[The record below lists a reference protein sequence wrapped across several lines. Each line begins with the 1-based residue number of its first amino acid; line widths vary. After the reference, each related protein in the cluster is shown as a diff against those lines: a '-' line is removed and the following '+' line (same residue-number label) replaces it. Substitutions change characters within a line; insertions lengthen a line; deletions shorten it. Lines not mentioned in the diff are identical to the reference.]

1 MDQPRPLRQF
11 TGHLSARPA
20 TASPSP
26 QLRPQ
31 PSFRDR
37 FWSTSSSNYHGEDNV
52 IPEPQN
58 TAKKG
63 PYVPRNAASGF
74 SKTATSREQQLRR
87 KVERQPSKDSVIDV
101 YASSP
106 LSELAAGHLYTHTGS
121 EAKSSTTD
129 FADFMTTAQN
139 EERLRRAANAVHAR
153 SQYRD
158 SGYYS
163 PSTGGRTD
171 GRCSPSVPSSASA
184 AGLKK
189 LKSQPSMRTFG
200 QRIADYIK
208 PPRDE
213 SLPPMRRKIN
223 DADRGLGVIMKL
235 DAFLPHP

>member
-1 MDQPRPLRQF
+1 MATMEQPRPPLRQF
-11 TGHLSARPA
+11 SGNLSAVRPA
-20 TASPSP
+20 TASPAP

-37 FWSTSSSNYHGEDNV
+37 FWSKSSANYYGEDDASQ
-52 IPEPQN
+52 EPQN
-58 TAKKG
+58 NSLAKKG

-74 SKTATSREQQLRR
+74 SRTATAPREQQLRG
-87 KVERQPSKDSVIDV
+87 KVERKPSKDSVIDV

-106 LSELAAGHLYTHTGS
+106 LSEIAAGHLYVHTS
-121 EAKSSTTD
+121 PEASASTSTTD

-139 EERLRRAANAVHAR
+139 DERLRRAANAVHAR

-163 PSTGGRTD
+163 PSTGGRAD
-171 GRCSPSVPSSASA
+171 GRYSPSVPSAASA
-184 AGLKK
+184 ASGLKK

-208 PPRDE
+208 PPRDGA
-213 SLPPMRRKIN
+213 LPPMRR
-223 DADRGLGVIMKL
+223 
-235 DAFLPHP
+235 

>member
-1 MDQPRPLRQF
+1 MDQPRRPVRQF
-11 TGHLSARPA
+11 TGNLSAARPA

-37 FWSTSSSNYHGEDNV
+37 FWSKTSANYNGEDDV
-52 IPEPQN
+52 IQEPQN
-58 TAKKG
+58 NLPKKSA
-63 PYVPRNAASGF
+63 YVPRNAASGF
-74 SKTATSREQQLRR
+74 SRTATAPHTQLRR
-87 KVERQPSKDSVIDV
+87 KMERRPSKDSVIDV

-106 LSELAAGHLYTHTGS
+106 LSELAAGHLYTHTGP
-121 EAKSSTTD
+121 EPSTTD

-139 EERLRRAANAVHAR
+139 EERLRQAANAVHAQ

-163 PSTGGRTD
+163 SSNGGRAD
-171 GRCSPSVPSSASA
+171 GRYSPSVPSSASA
-184 AGLKK
+184 AGLKTR
-189 LKSQPSMRTFG
+189 KSQPSMRTFG

-213 SLPPMRRKIN
+213 SLPPMRR
-223 DADRGLGVIMKL
+223 
-235 DAFLPHP
+235 

>member
-1 MDQPRPLRQF
+1 MDHPRPPLRQY
-11 TGHLSARPA
+11 TGNLSAVRPA
-20 TASPSP
+20 TASPAP

-37 FWSTSSSNYHGEDNV
+37 FWSASSSNYHGEDNV
-52 IPEPQN
+52 IQEPQN
-58 TAKKG
+58 NPPKKG

-74 SKTATSREQQLRR
+74 SRTATSTREQQLRR
-87 KVERQPSKDSVIDV
+87 IVERRPSKDSVIDV

-121 EAKSSTTD
+121 ESLSSTTD

-171 GRCSPSVPSSASA
+171 GRDSPSVPSSGSA

-213 SLPPMRRKIN
+213 SLPPIRR
-223 DADRGLGVIMKL
+223 
-235 DAFLPHP
+235 

>member
-11 TGHLSARPA
+11 TGNLSAARPA

-52 IPEPQN
+52 IQEPQN
-58 TAKKG
+58 KLTKKG
-63 PYVPRNAASGF
+63 PYVPRSAASGF
-74 SKTATSREQQLRR
+74 SRTVTSPHEQQLRR
-87 KVERQPSKDSVIDV
+87 KVERQPSKDSEIDV

-106 LSELAAGHLYTHTGS
+106 LSNLAAGHLYTHTGS
-121 EAKSSTTD
+121 ESQSSTTD

-139 EERLRRAANAVHAR
+139 EERLRRAANAVHAQ

-171 GRCSPSVPSSASA
+171 GRDSPSVPSSASA

-213 SLPPMRRKIN
+213 SLPPMRR
-223 DADRGLGVIMKL
+223 
-235 DAFLPHP
+235 

>member
-1 MDQPRPLRQF
+1 MDQPRPPPRQL
-11 TGHLSARPA
+11 TGSLSAVRPATAA

-37 FWSTSSSNYHGEDNV
+37 FWSKSSANYHGEDHV
-52 IPEPQN
+52 IQEPPHN
-58 TAKKG
+58 LAKKS
-63 PYVPRNAASGF
+63 PYVPRNAAAGF
-74 SKTATSREQQLRR
+74 SRTATAPREQQPRR
-87 KVERQPSKDSVIDV
+87 KGSKDSVIDV

-106 LSELAAGHLYTHTGS
+106 LSELAAGHLHIHTDPGS
-121 EAKSSTTD
+121 ESGTTD

-139 EERLRRAANAVHAR
+139 EERLRRAAKAVHAQ

-171 GRCSPSVPSSASA
+171 GRYSPSVPSSASA

-200 QRIADYIK
+200 QCLADYIK
-208 PPRDE
+208 PPR
-213 SLPPMRRKIN
+213 
-223 DADRGLGVIMKL
+223 
-235 DAFLPHP
+235 

>member
-1 MDQPRPLRQF
+1 MEQPRPPMQQF
-11 TGHLSARPA
+11 TGNLSAPRPA

-26 QLRPQ
+26 SSQLRPQ

-37 FWSTSSSNYHGEDNV
+37 FWSKSSANYNGEDDV
-52 IPEPQN
+52 IQEPQN
-58 TAKKG
+58 NLTKKS
-63 PYVPRNAASGF
+63 PYVPRSAASGF
-74 SKTATSREQQLRR
+74 SRTATAPREQQLRR
-87 KVERQPSKDSVIDV
+87 KVERRPSKDSVIDV

-106 LSELAAGHLYTHTGS
+106 LSEIAAGHLYIHTGP
-121 EAKSSTTD
+121 ESSTTD

-139 EERLRRAANAVHAR
+139 EDRLRRAANAVHAR

-163 PSTGGRTD
+163 PSTGGRTN
-171 GRCSPSVPSSASA
+171 GRYSPSVPSSASA

-213 SLPPMRRKIN
+213 SLPPMRR
-223 DADRGLGVIMKL
+223 
-235 DAFLPHP
+235 

>member
-1 MDQPRPLRQF
+1 MEQPRPPLRQ
-11 TGHLSARPA
+11 SS

-37 FWSTSSSNYHGEDNV
+37 FWSKSSANYHGEDDV
-52 IPEPQN
+52 IQEPQN
-58 TAKKG
+58 SLTKKG

-74 SKTATSREQQLRR
+74 SRTATASREQQLRR
-87 KVERQPSKDSVIDV
+87 TVEKRPSKDSVIDV

-106 LSELAAGHLYTHTGS
+106 LGDIAAGHLYVHTGP
-121 EAKSSTTD
+121 ETNSSTTD

-171 GRCSPSVPSSASA
+171 GRCSPSVPSAAASA
-184 AGLKK
+184 AGGLKK
-189 LKSQPSMRTFG
+189 LKPQPSMKTFG
-200 QRIADYIK
+200 QRFADYIK

-213 SLPPMRRKIN
+213 AVPSFRR
-223 DADRGLGVIMKL
+223 
-235 DAFLPHP
+235 

>member
-1 MDQPRPLRQF
+1 MDQPRPPLRQY
-11 TGHLSARPA
+11 TGNLSAARPA

-37 FWSTSSSNYHGEDNV
+37 FWSTSSSNYHGEDKVIQETQNNV
-52 IPEPQN
+52 
-58 TAKKG
+58 TKKG
-63 PYVPRNAASGF
+63 PYIPRNAASGF
-74 SKTATSREQQLRR
+74 SRTAAPPREQQLRR
-87 KVERQPSKDSVIDV
+87 NVERKPSKDSVIDV

-106 LSELAAGHLYTHTGS
+106 LSELAAGHLYIHTGS
-121 EAKSSTTD
+121 ESQSSTTD

-163 PSTGGRTD
+163 PSTGGRY
-171 GRCSPSVPSSASA
+171 SPSVPSSASA
-184 AGLKK
+184 PGLKK

-208 PPRDE
+208 PPRE
-213 SLPPMRRKIN
+213 EALPAMRR
-223 DADRGLGVIMKL
+223 
-235 DAFLPHP
+235 